1 MLEQRGV
8 SREELKHSALVAV
21 GILLALGLLAAWS
34 VLVPGIS
41 AWENIVVAVIGSLRL
56 TGPVAAAFAA
66 WVAVRK
72 RRALR
77 GRLLGTWQV
86 LRAPLAILVVVV
98 GAFGATVTLLA
109 MKAVLT
115 EQAGHLA
122 PTGLAVGA
130 AGLALYAVIGWVTGW
145 ALPWTVTPLV
155 AGVACYG
162 LFTSLAGGSAWAVRL
177 APSTSEPYDPFEG
190 LSPAAFENQTLWLL
204 GLTAAVLLTWTAA
217 VTRRALALAGA
228 MLAVLVAGTG
238 MARLL
243 SEPQAVA
250 ATEPMVYSC
259 QEWPI
264 TVCVHPGMRSGL
276 TELGATFTTIAARL
290 TGTPGAFARVEQR
303 PRDDDGVPGPG
314 VVPIHIDDLTPG
326 FASRAAEEFVER
338 LASPC
343 GEGPAGGYRA
353 IVTAWLRGEPLPS
366 GPLPGHQAAA
376 AWFSALTESQR
387 RDWLRMFYTDFATCR
402 LKASHFGG
410 VATQPVPRPM
420 TRGSGGPVT
429 PPPGDETAGGYPAQ
443 SPVPGSPYPTM
454 PSPSGPPSATT
465 SGPGTSGSGTSGPGT
480 PGPGTSGSG
489 EERATDAGAGTGR
502 HWREP
507 AGRPGPVIAPGGRE
521 SSAMAPG
528 RRGSGLLGHRH
539 HRGLALGCH
548 TSTRSRT

>member
-145 ALPWTVTPLV
+145 ALPWAVTPLL
-155 AGVACYG
+155 AGVASYG
-162 LFTSLAGGSAWAVRL
+162 VFTSLAGGSTWAGRL

-190 LSPAAFENQTLWLL
+190 LSPVAFENQTLWLL
-204 GLTAAVLLTWTAA
+204 GVTAAVLLTWTAI

-228 MLAVLVAGTG
+228 VLAVLVAGTG

-303 PRDDDGVPGPG
+303 PRADDGVPGPG
-314 VVPIHIDDLTPG
+314 VVPIHVDDLTPG
-326 FASRAAEEFVER
+326 FASRAAAEFVER

-410 VATQPVPRPM
+410 VTTQPVPRPM
-420 TRGSGGPVT
+420 TRGNAGPVT
-429 PPPGDETAGGYPAQ
+429 PAPGDETSTRYPGQ

-454 PSPSGPPSATT
+454 PNPSAPSVPSDSSTYGSGDGSGPVVSP
-465 SGPGTSGSGTSGPGT
+465 
-480 PGPGTSGSG
+480 
-489 EERATDAGAGTGR
+489 
-502 HWREP
+502 
-507 AGRPGPVIAPGGRE
+507 APGGAE
-521 SSAMAPG
+521 AGSSQAGSLPQRGWSMRHGHGRVLHHRHARRPG
-528 RRGSGLLGHRH
+528 HGASTDTGAATGWAWRRH
-539 HRGLALGCH
+539 HRGPALWCP
-548 TSTRSRT
+548 TDPRSRT

>member
-1 MLEQRGV
+1 VLEQRGV

-72 RRALR
+72 RHALR
-77 GRLLGTWQV
+77 GRLPGTWRL
-86 LRAPLAILVVVV
+86 LRAPLAVVVVVV
-98 GAFGATVTLLA
+98 GAFGATVTVLA

-130 AGLALYAVIGWVTGW
+130 AGLALYAVIGWITGW
-145 ALPWTVTPLV
+145 ALPWTVTPLI
-155 AGVACYG
+155 AGIGAYV
-162 LFTSLAGGSAWAVRL
+162 LFTSLAGGSAWAGKL

-190 LSPAAFENQTLWLL
+190 LSPAAFANQTLWLL
-204 GLTAAVLLTWTAA
+204 GVTIALLLTWTAI

-228 MLAVLVAGTG
+228 MLAILAAGTG

-243 SEPQAVA
+243 SEPRAVA

-276 TELGATFTTIAARL
+276 TELGAAFTTIAARL
-290 TGTPGAFARVEQR
+290 TGTPAAFSRVEQR
-303 PRDDDGVPGPG
+303 PRDDDGRSGPG
-314 VVPIHIDDLTPG
+314 VVPIHVDDLTPG
-326 FASRAAEEFVER
+326 YASRAAAEFVGR
-338 LASPC
+338 LAGPC
-343 GEGPAGGYRA
+343 PDAPGEGYRA
-353 IVTAWLRGEPLPS
+353 VVTAWLRGEPLPS

-376 AWFSALTESQR
+376 AWFSGLTESQR
-387 RDWLRMFYTDFATCR
+387 RDWLRMFYTDFANCR

-410 VATQPVPRPM
+410 GVASQLGPRPM
-420 TRGSGGPVT
+420 LRGGPA
-429 PPPGDETAGGYPAQ
+429 PAPGGETAARYPAQ
-443 SPVPGSPYPTM
+443 YHVPGSPYPTM
-454 PSPSGPPSATT
+454 PNPSSPSGHV
-465 SGPGTSGSGTSGPGT
+465 T
-480 PGPGTSGSG
+480 PG
-489 EERATDAGAGTGR
+489 R
-502 HWREP
+502 
-507 AGRPGPVIAPGGRE
+507 
-521 SSAMAPG
+521 
-528 RRGSGLLGHRH
+528 
-539 HRGLALGCH
+539 
-548 TSTRSRT
+548 

>member
-1 MLEQRGV
+1 VLEQRGV

-72 RRALR
+72 RRAVR

-86 LRAPLAILVVVV
+86 LRVPLAILAVVV
-98 GAFGATVTLLA
+98 GSFGATVILLA

-122 PTGLAVGA
+122 PSGLAVGA
-130 AGLALYAVIGWVTGW
+130 AGLALYAVIGWIAGW
-145 ALPWTVTPLV
+145 ALPWAITPLV
-155 AGVACYG
+155 AGIASYG
-162 LFTSLAGGSAWAVRL
+162 LFTSLAGGSIWAGKL

-190 LSPAAFENQTLWLL
+190 LSPLAFANQTLWLL
-204 GLTAAVLLTWTAA
+204 GITSALLLTWTAV

-228 MLAVLVAGTG
+228 MLAVLAAGTG

-243 SEPQAVA
+243 SEPRAVA

-276 TELGATFTTIAARL
+276 TDLGATFTTIAARL
-290 TGTPGAFARVEQR
+290 TGTPAAFHRVEQR
-303 PRDDDGVPGPG
+303 PRGDDGVPSPG
-314 VVPIHIDDLTPG
+314 VVPVHVDDLTPG
-326 FASRAAEEFVER
+326 YAARAAAEYVER
-338 LASPC
+338 LAGPC
-343 GEGPAGGYRA
+343 AGAPADGYRV
-353 IVTAWLRGEPLPS
+353 IVTAWLRGDPLPS

-376 AWFSALTESQR
+376 AWFSGLAESQR
-387 RDWLRMFYTDFATCR
+387 RDWLRMFYTDFANCR

-410 VATQPVPRPM
+410 GVTSQLGPRPM
-420 TRGSGGPVT
+420 LRRTPATPVSGGEPAT
-429 PPPGDETAGGYPAQ
+429 RYPAQ

-454 PSPSGPPSATT
+454 PNPPSA
-465 SGPGTSGSGTSGPGT
+465 SGPVTRGT
-480 PGPGTSGSG
+480 
-489 EERATDAGAGTGR
+489 
-502 HWREP
+502 
-507 AGRPGPVIAPGGRE
+507 
-521 SSAMAPG
+521 
-528 RRGSGLLGHRH
+528 
-539 HRGLALGCH
+539 
-548 TSTRSRT
+548 